1 MHISPEYLID
11 NILAYLCV
19 FSFSQINSNHGRMWI
34 KREIKINK
42 NNWNIQVCLYVQDNR
57 RATILQF
64 ILGQNVYNL

>member
-42 NNWNIQVCLYVQDNR
+42 NN
-57 RATILQF
+57 
-64 ILGQNVYNL
+64 